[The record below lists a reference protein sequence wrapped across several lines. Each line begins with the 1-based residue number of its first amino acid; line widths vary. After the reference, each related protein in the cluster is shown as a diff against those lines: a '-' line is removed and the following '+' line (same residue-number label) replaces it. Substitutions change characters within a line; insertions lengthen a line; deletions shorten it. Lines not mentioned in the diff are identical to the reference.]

1 MTSAS
6 LILLNCVEVSG
17 IRVLFIKGDMECFQW
32 WQIVIAV
39 FFFTWVL
46 FFPLSLKILFN
57 MFMKDKISFQKL
69 ILFLM
74 IPFAAVGNYLLN
86 RNVISVDP
94 QRLGNESEVKKVLR
108 EMFEEPYRLKRD
120 DSRKKNCVL

>member
-1 MTSAS
+1 MNYFMSRVFHSSCLGFGKRSSSKPSESVGICFVHVLMLSYKNMASAS

-17 IRVLFIKGDMECFQW
+17 VRVLFIKGNIECFEW

-57 MFMKDKISFQKL
+57 MFMKDKTSFPKF
-69 ILFLM
+69 ILLLM
-74 IPFAAVGNYLLN
+74 VPFAC
-86 RNVISVDP
+86 
-94 QRLGNESEVKKVLR
+94 
-108 EMFEEPYRLKRD
+108 
-120 DSRKKNCVL
+120 RKIYSQ